1 MKTTLSEHY
10 GKVEGKRAQLIYSS
24 ITGNTEKIAKAFER
38 VLREYGFE
46 VDVVKAEDDEH
57 GYVGFDYDLYVMG
70 GGVIGG
76 LPERNLIAAVGN
88 GAFGNVH
95 LKSNKGLGFG
105 CQPGTPTFGRG
116 VKLKKAVSF
125 LTYEG
130 SRRGPAEVAGPMSM
144 LEIIMTDGGWNC
156 IGEFACP
163 GLKSQPDRSFNMYQQ
178 LAEELGKTYTEA
190 VPILEGYLRNEEYAA
205 SLSDEVR
212 AACKRAAE
220 AFQSEDE
227 RRKGTPAPW
236 HNTAIDRPCDRDIAM
251 AEIFMAELIEDVFLP
266 YEKENITSVARCI
279 Y

>member
-1 MKTTLSEHY
+1 METTLSKHY
-10 GKVEGKRAQLIYSS
+10 GKVKDKRAQLIYSS

-38 VLREYGFE
+38 VLLEYGFQ
-46 VDVVKAEDDEH
+46 VDTIKAEDDEH

-116 VKLKKAVSF
+116 VKLKKAVAF

-130 SRRGPAEVAGPMSM
+130 SRRGPAEVAGPMSL

-163 GLKSQPDRSFNMYQQ
+163 GLKAVPDRSFNMYQL
-178 LAEELGKTYTEA
+178 LADELGKTYTEA
-190 VPILEGYLRNEEYAA
+190 VPILEGYLRSPDYAA
-205 SLSDEVR
+205 ALPESTR
-212 AACKRAAE
+212 AACQRAAA
-220 AFQSEDE
+220 AFQGADA
-227 RRKGTPAPW
+227 RRIGTPAPW
-236 HNTAIDRPCDRDIAM
+236 HNTAIDRPCDRDVAL

-266 YEKENITSVARCI
+266 YEKENIVSVNRCI